1 MRNRWSVIAGL
12 LFSVLLLTACSG
24 LWQSLGYDSSRQGVS
39 SSLVDF
45 LYPQGEKPP
54 EQDQVIPRLKL
65 PLRVGLAFVP
75 GNLHKGLSE
84 GRKVELLDQVRQAF
98 EQRDFIAKIEVI
110 PEAYLRQG
118 RGFDTVDQIARL
130 YGLDVIALVSYD
142 QVVYT
147 EDTAASLLYWT
158 IVGAYVIKGSSN
170 DVDTFVDTAVFD
182 VASRKLLFR
191 APGTDHLEASS
202 TLVGTVESVRK
213 SQEAGFA
220 NAMVDMT
227 RNLEQSLDEFV
238 QRVKQEQVA
247 EVSYRKGY
255 SGGGGAIDWVLLLL
269 LLPLLLARYGLRVIS
284 PRS

>member
-1 MRNRWSVIAGL
+1 MRYQRSIIASL
-12 LFSVLLLTACSG
+12 FFSVLLLSACSG

-45 LYPQGEKPP
+45 LYPRGEKPP
-54 EQDQVIPRLKL
+54 QQDNVIPQLKL

-84 GRKVELLDQVRQAF
+84 GRKVEMLNRVKQAF

-118 RGFDTVDQIARL
+118 RGFDSIDQIARL

-170 DVDTFVDTAVFD
+170 DVDTFVDTAVFE

-191 APGTDHLEASS
+191 APGTEHRSIYKCIHIVTAG
-202 TLVGTVESVRK
+202 VGAQGSGD
-213 SQEAGFA
+213 GFC
-220 NAMVDMT
+220 
-227 RNLEQSLDEFV
+227 
-238 QRVKQEQVA
+238 QRH
-247 EVSYRKGY
+247 G
-255 SGGGGAIDWVLLLL
+255 
-269 LLPLLLARYGLRVIS
+269 
-284 PRS
+284 

>member
-1 MRNRWSVIAGL
+1 MI
-12 LFSVLLLTACSG
+12 
-24 LWQSLGYDSSRQGVS
+24 
-39 SSLVDF
+39 
-45 LYPQGEKPP
+45 PQ
-54 EQDQVIPRLKL
+54 LKL

-84 GRKVELLDQVRQAF
+84 GRKVEMLNRVKQAF

-118 RGFDTVDQIARL
+118 RGFDSIDQIARL

-170 DVDTFVDTAVFD
+170 DVDTFVDTAVFE

-191 APGTDHLEASS
+191 APGTDHLEAKS
-202 TLVGTVESVRK
+202 TLIGTVESVRK
-213 SQEAGFA
+213 GQETGFA
-220 NAMVDMT
+220 NAMADMT
-227 RNLEQSLDEFV
+227 RNLEQALDEFV

-247 EVSYRKGY
+247 QVSYRQGY
-255 SGGGGAIDWVLLLL
+255 SGGGGSIGWGLLLVLLLAIVRIR
-269 LLPLLLARYGLRVIS
+269 PD
-284 PRS
+284 